1 MEEIIIKIEEQRG
14 NTVIEKNWQELVKP
28 NKIEIKEDQSGK
40 NVSRLTVEPMEKGI
54 GLTIGNSLRRILL
67 SSL

>member
-40 NVSRLTVEPMEKGI
+40 NVSRLTVEPMEKGF

>member
-1 MEEIIIKIEEQRG
+1 MEEIIIKIEGQRG

-40 NVSRLTVEPMEKGI
+40 NVSRLTVEPMEKGF

-67 SSL
+67 S

>member
-28 NKIEIKEDQSGK
+28 NKIQIKEDQSGK
-40 NVSRLTVEPMEKGI
+40 NVSRLTVEPMEKGF

-67 SSL
+67 S